1 MTEQQNHL
9 VQLVEQRKNVSIEI
23 ETLNGKT
30 QRNKELLLKT
40 QGAID
45 YLVAVGVTLP
55 EAEAPAPA
63 PEAEAP
69 APEAEAP
76 APEAEAPVPEAEAP
90 APEAEVPA
98 PEAEVPVV

>member
-30 QRNKELLLKT
+30 LRNKELLLKT

-55 EAEAPAPA
+55 EAEAP
-63 PEAEAP
+63 EA
-69 APEAEAP
+69 
-76 APEAEAPVPEAEAP
+76 
-90 APEAEVPA
+90 EAEVPA
-98 PEAEVPVV
+98 PEAEAELPTPEAEAELPAPEAEVPVV